1 MEKMEH
7 VFYAQYDFNPFSQTW
22 SCKEF
27 EKVTKSQKIEPL
39 PILNDMTIFCA
50 QRMNICFKWKNV

>member
-27 EKVTKSQKIEPL
+27 EKVTKSQKIELL
-39 PILNDMTIFCA
+39 PI
-50 QRMNICFKWKNV
+50 FKWYDDILRAKDEYMF